1 MFEENLGDY
10 TYNFKNTKTGLSDIG
25 SLKAK
30 REMMNR
36 YDHIK
41 KGFNVQNGK
50 RHHKKSKISTGRK
63 YLQ

>member
-41 KGFNVQNGK
+41 KGFNV
-50 RHHKKSKISTGRK
+50 
-63 YLQ
+63 